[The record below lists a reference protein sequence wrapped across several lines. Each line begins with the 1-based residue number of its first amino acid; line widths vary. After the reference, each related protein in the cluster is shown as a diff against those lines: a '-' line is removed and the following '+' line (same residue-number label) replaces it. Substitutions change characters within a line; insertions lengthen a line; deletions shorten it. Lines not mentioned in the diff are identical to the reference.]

1 VAREERRTV
10 SVLFVDIVGFTAL
23 IDQLDPE
30 DVHALQSDYFRTVA
44 RVVHRCGGVVEK
56 YIGDAVMAVFGAS
69 DSDEY
74 DAYRAVRTGLE
85 IQEALRNRL
94 LAGRVRV
101 RVRVGVATGEAVTNV
116 AACRDSGQ
124 ALVSGGVVTTAAR
137 LQAYAPEG
145 TVVVCAATREATRSR
160 MLYRHLPPVIVAGKP
175 RPLAI
180 WRACGPARGR
190 AATDP
195 YEVTTPLVG
204 RRAELA
210 TAVDQLTRAVRER
223 VPRWLSVIGAAGTG
237 KSRLLHELARSEHAR
252 AGAPAHWRIGRC
264 PPFADSAYEPLAE
277 MVRAHA
283 GIGDSDT
290 GVTIRRRL
298 AAVLGELLSPA
309 DLPGAVDTLAGLLAP
324 PGAAVTRTVGE
335 EAARACQRMLLAAAA
350 RQPLI
355 VAMEDL
361 HLADAAMTRFLR
373 ELFAT
378 ALAQRLP
385 LAIVVTYRPELAD
398 VIVAAPPELRC
409 TVVLRQLGTADAV
422 RLLRHL
428 LDGIGEPAVL
438 AGQLLPWISGNPLYA
453 QEYIRMLTQR
463 GSLAEEGAEGSD
475 LPIPETVRRI
485 ASARL
490 DRLDSFDRAAV
501 QAAAVLGDAV
511 GAEALAFLLRVNP
524 DCAHAALHRLE
535 SHGLLVRQASSATG
549 GQPRY
554 AFAERPLRQAAYA
567 RLPRAV
573 RADHHLRAAEWL
585 ATITK
590 TAEQEV
596 AEHPSNAAGAV
607 HLDLVPGRN
616 PEPRLV
622 GACRGSAAASH
633 FDPVP
638 A

>member
-1 VAREERRTV
+1 V

-30 DVHALQSDYFRTVA
+30 DVHALQSDYFRSVA

-74 DAYRAVRTGLE
+74 DAYRAVRTGLQ

-94 LAGRVRV
+94 LAGGVPVRI
-101 RVRVGVATGEAVTNV
+101 RVGVATGEAVTNV
-116 AACRDSGQ
+116 AAYRDSGQ

-137 LQAYAPEG
+137 LQGFAPEG
-145 TVVVCAATREATRSR
+145 TVVVCEATREATRSL
-160 MLYRHLPPVIVAGKP
+160 MLYRHLPPAIVAGKP

-180 WRACGPARGR
+180 WQACGPARGR

-204 RRAELA
+204 RGAELA
-210 TAVDQLTRAVRER
+210 TAVDLLTRAVRER
-223 VPRWLSVIGAAGTG
+223 VPHWLSVVGAAGTG
-237 KSRLLHELARSEHAR
+237 KSRLLHELAGSVHAR
-252 AGAPAHWRIGRC
+252 TGAPALWRIGRC
-264 PPFADSAYEPLAE
+264 PPFADSGYEPLAE

-283 GIGDSDT
+283 RIRDCDT
-290 GVTIRRRL
+290 GLTIRRRL

-309 DLPGAVDTLAGLLAP
+309 DLPSAVDALAGLLAP
-324 PGAAVTRTVGE
+324 PGVAVTRTVGE
-335 EAARACQRMLLAAAA
+335 EAARVCQRMLLAAAA

-355 VAMEDL
+355 VAMDDL

-373 ELFAT
+373 ELFAM

-385 LAIVVTYRPELAD
+385 LAIVVTYRPELAN
-398 VIVAAPPELRC
+398 VIAAAPPALRC
-409 TVVLRQLGTADAV
+409 TVTLRQLGTVDAL

-438 AGQLLPWISGNPLYA
+438 AGQLLPWTSGNPLYA

-463 GSLAEEGAEGSD
+463 GGLAEVGAEGGD
-475 LPIPETVRRI
+475 LPTPETVRRI

-501 QAAAVLGDAV
+501 QAAAVLGDAL
-511 GAEALAFLLRVNP
+511 GAEALAYLLREKP

-535 SHGLLVRQASSATG
+535 SHGLLVRQASSASG

-554 AFAERPLRQAAYA
+554 AFAERPLRQVAYA

-573 RADHHLRAAEWL
+573 RADHHRRAAEWL
-585 ATITK
+585 AAITE
-590 TAEQEV
+590 TAEQDL
-596 AEHPSNAAGAV
+596 AEHSTNAAGVV
-607 HLDLVPGRN
+607 HLNLVRDRN
-616 PEPRLV
+616 PEPQLV
-622 GACRGSAAASH
+622 GARRASAAASH
-633 FDPVP
+633 LDPVP
-638 A
+638 G